1 MMTPTDRYSSAR
13 EECDKHKGD
22 KKWNMRERY
31 VTRHQS
37 EALLLVENWVSID
50 VIMIENYG
58 KG

>member
-1 MMTPTDRYSSAR
+1 ML
-13 EECDKHKGD
+13 
-22 KKWNMRERY
+22 ERY

-50 VIMIENYG
+50 VIMVENYA